1 MIARSQGDERGVALV
16 LVLFVLTV
24 VAGLAG
30 AAFLIALSQERVG
43 RSFLDHLHAFAAAE
57 SGVFQPVW
65 NWDPTAYNT
74 MPVDGV
80 TPIEGRLADG
90 TGSYRGSLRRLSR
103 QLFVVTAE
111 GSDAGSQARS
121 RLGLLLR
128 LEPLPIDPAAA
139 LTVRGAVAVEA
150 ASHVSGHDRPPPG
163 WDCPPPDPDVPGLRI
178 HPRDSA
184 AVFDTCLTPQCL
196 IGNPPIL
203 IDSSVTLSNLT
214 TFAGMEFAALQQLAS
229 QVVSGVVHPLPRSRG
244 ATCVTAVA
252 DNWGDPYGIEGAC
265 DDYMPLI
272 YATGD
277 LEVTGGRGQGTL
289 VVAGDLTIGGGFVF
303 SGLVLVQ
310 GAFVSSGSGN
320 RLVGA
325 VVVANAD
332 LGLNS
337 IAGVTTIKYS
347 SCAVRRAQI
356 GAGTVSVIRHN
367 GWFQAY

>member
-1 MIARSQGDERGVALV
+1 MTVRSQGDERGAALV
-16 LVLFVLTV
+16 LVLVVLSV

-30 AAFLIALSQERVG
+30 AAFIIGLSQERVG
-43 RSFLDHLHAFAAAE
+43 RSFVDHLHAFAAAE
-57 SGVFQPVW
+57 AGVYQPVW

-90 TGSYRGSLRRLSR
+90 TGSYRGSLRRLS
-103 QLFVVTAE
+103 QLLFVATAE
-111 GSDAGSQARS
+111 GSDAGSQARR

-139 LTVRGAVAVEA
+139 LTVRGAVALED
-150 ASHVSGHDRPPPG
+150 ASHVSGHDGPPPG
-163 WDCPPPDPDVPGLRI
+163 WGCPSSDPDVPALRI
-178 HPRDSA
+178 NPRDSA
-184 AVFDTCLTPQCL
+184 AVFVGCAAPPCL

-203 IDSSVTLSNLT
+203 EDGSVTLPNLT

-229 QVVSGVVHPLPRSRG
+229 QLVSGVVHPLPRSRG

-289 VVAGDLTIGGGFVF
+289 AVAGDLTIGGGFVF

-310 GAFVSSGSGN
+310 GAFVSRGSGN
-320 RLVGA
+320 RLAGA

-337 IAGVTTIKYS
+337 IAGVTTIQYS
-347 SCAVRRAQI
+347 SCAVQRARI
-356 GAGTVSVIRHN
+356 GAGTATVIRHHA
-367 GWFQAY
+367 WFQAY